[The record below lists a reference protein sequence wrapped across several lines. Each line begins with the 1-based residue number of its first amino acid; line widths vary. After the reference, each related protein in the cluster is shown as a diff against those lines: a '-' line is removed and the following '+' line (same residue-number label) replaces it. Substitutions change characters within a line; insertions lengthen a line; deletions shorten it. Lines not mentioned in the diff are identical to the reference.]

1 MNNDFDFKNVLKDYM
16 PSQKVLGGIVNFF
29 NIFSDIT
36 RIKMII
42 ALAVSEMCVS
52 ELVDSLQLHQSTISH
67 QLKLLRDANIVAY
80 KRSGKQLYYYI
91 CNQYVEDIMLTGARN
106 LEA

>member
-1 MNNDFDFKNVLKDYM
+1 MKNDFDFKTVIQDYM
-16 PSQKVLGGIVNFF
+16 PSQKILGGITNFF

-36 RIKMII
+36 RLKMII
-42 ALAVSEMCVS
+42 ALAVSEMCVN
-52 ELVDSLQLHQSTISH
+52 ELVESLKLHQSTISH

-80 KRSGKQLYYYI
+80 KRSGKHLYYYI
-91 CNQYVEDIMLTGARN
+91 CNQYVEEIMLTGTRN